1 MPRFRAVLTGVETSS
16 ANYVRVP
23 AAVLATFGGR
33 IRVPV
38 RMKINGVE
46 HRTTICD
53 MGMGPML
60 GVPAAV
66 RRAAKIESGDR
77 LIVSIEVDRDPR
89 TVAIPPDF
97 EKAMKARE
105 RRAYDAMSYSH
116 RKEYVQWIEA
126 AKRTETR
133 ARRIAT
139 AIEKLRE
146 LAERKD
152 RGLLRDDGQ

>member
-1 MPRFRAVLTGVETSS
+1 MPQFRAVLTGVESSS
-16 ANYVRVP
+16 ATYVRVP

-33 IRVPV
+33 VRVPV
-38 RMKINGVE
+38 RMKINGTV

-66 RRAAKIESGDR
+66 RRAAKIDRGDR
-77 LIVSIEVDRDPR
+77 LTVSIEVDREAR
-89 TVAIPPDF
+89 TVEIPADF

-105 RRAYDAMSYSH
+105 RRAYDGMSYSH

-133 ARRIAT
+133 VRRIAV
-139 AIEKLRE
+139 AVEKLRE
-146 LAERKD
+146 LDERKQQ
-152 RGLLRDDGQ
+152 R